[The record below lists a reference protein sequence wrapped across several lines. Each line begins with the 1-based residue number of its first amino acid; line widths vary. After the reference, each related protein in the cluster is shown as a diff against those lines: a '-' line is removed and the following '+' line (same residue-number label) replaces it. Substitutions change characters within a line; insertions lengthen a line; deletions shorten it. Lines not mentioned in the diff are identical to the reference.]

1 MTVSRIRK
9 ALVAVAGVV
18 AQAVALGVLPPAWQP
33 WGAVLVAL
41 ATALGV
47 YATPNSPAA
56 TS

>member
-9 ALVAVAGVV
+9 ALIAVAGAV
-18 AQAVALGVLPPAWQP
+18 AQAVALGVLPPEWQA
-33 WGAVLVAL
+33 WGAVVVAL

-47 YATPNSPAA
+47 YVTPNAPET